1 MSNGRKRND
10 EARAKV
16 GFGCGRVHCA
26 EGHCSKKIRQGFE
39 WAFCRNFVLLVKS
52 GKTPSVNCP
61 FYVP

>member
-10 EARAKV
+10 EARAK
-16 GFGCGRVHCA
+16 GLGCGRVHCA